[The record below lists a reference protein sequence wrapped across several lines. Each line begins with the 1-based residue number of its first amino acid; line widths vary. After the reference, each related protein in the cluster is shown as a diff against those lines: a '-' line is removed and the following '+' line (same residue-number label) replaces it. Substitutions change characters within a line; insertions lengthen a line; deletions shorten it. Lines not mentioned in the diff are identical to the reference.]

1 KKPGSQGTGLKSCG
15 PFFMDKLFPFSN
27 ASLTQDTMMMH
38 AMVKGKLIHI
48 FSRCSTDNLA
58 DSVPFVKF

>member
-1 KKPGSQGTGLKSCG
+1 
-15 PFFMDKLFPFSN
+15 MDKLFPFSN